1 MIFGIHNS
9 NIGKPLDGPNPY
21 NEYEIDRNTGEVK
34 MPSISKVGKDR
45 SLTDFLRDKLP
56 QRQIP
61 QRQINQ
67 NIQPPTPQQQ
77 PQIPD
82 QGAGAGPTP
91 PPPNA
96 QGSISQNPV
105 MYKALYPND
114 PLAQAIVEGRAG
126 PRGYKRGGL
135 VKK

>member
-1 MIFGIHNS
+1 
-9 NIGKPLDGPNPY
+9 
-21 NEYEIDRNTGEVK
+21 
-34 MPSISKVGKDR
+34 MPSMNKVGKDK
-45 SLTDFLRDKLP
+45 SFIDFLKDKL
-56 QRQIP
+56 P

-67 NIQPPTPQQQ
+67 NIPTTQPPTPQQQ

-91 PPPNA
+91 PPSSTT
-96 QGSISQNPV
+96 GSIAQNPG
-105 MYKALYPND
+105 MFKALYPND
-114 PLAQAIVEGRAG
+114 PLSQAIVEGRVG